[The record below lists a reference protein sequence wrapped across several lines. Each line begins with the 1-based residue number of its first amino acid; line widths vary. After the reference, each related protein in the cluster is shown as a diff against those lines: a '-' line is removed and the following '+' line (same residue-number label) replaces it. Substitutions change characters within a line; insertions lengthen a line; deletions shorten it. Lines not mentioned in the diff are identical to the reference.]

1 MILQTLDVWE
11 KSGCSVMA
19 CIALNQSDYSI
30 LWSSIPFEEIN
41 LWLCLSSNQIAGFF
55 DHQYFWEETNDF
67 LVFLHVVSHQVKV
80 ASETR
85 PGTNCAL
92 DADQVCLG
100 AQNLWNTQFFG
111 CIDFALQK
119 RRKHL
124 DLQST
129 IGGTKKLIGFR
140 FYRKC
145 PETWASSMVWSCSMY
160 GPRHMA

>member
-85 PGTNCAL
+85 PGTNCTWYWSGM
-92 DADQVCLG
+92 LG
-100 AQNLWNTQFFG
+100 CTKPLKHSIFWMYRF
-111 CIDFALQK
+111 CFA
-119 RRKHL
+119 
-124 DLQST
+124 
-129 IGGTKKLIGFR
+129 KKKKTFR
-140 FYRKC
+140 FAKYHWRN
-145 PETWASSMVWSCSMY
+145 
-160 GPRHMA
+160 